1 MAQDKER
8 NKRISD
14 MVNNKMRFMFKEVLT
29 AVEKET
35 KEFNIDTKFFEKSK
49 TKPKGFYAIR
59 KVMFDQGNSIVDLLD
74 IILGQLELT
83 PVKSIVQVDPKLTK
97 DENGSK

>member
-1 MAQDKER
+1 MAQDRER
-8 NKRISD
+8 NKRISE

-35 KEFNIDTKFFEKSK
+35 KEFSIDTKFFEKNKS
-49 TKPKGFYAIR
+49 KPKGFYAIR

-83 PVKSIVQVDPKLTK
+83 PVKSIVQIDPKVAEESK
-97 DENGSK
+97 DA